1 VRPQLARQLEYRPL
15 VGWLTAARENRV
27 RERLLRDRDVME
39 VVVDE
44 VHHHWVVYLPSF
56 LEVLGS
62 LVLVW
67 VALVTSDKAAWV
79 PLLLAAGLL
88 GYAGWRWLDHFLD
101 VFVITDLRV
110 FRVTGVLSSNHSS
123 TPLTR
128 ILDITV
134 RRPALGR
141 MLGYGHFTFESA
153 AQEQG
158 LRDIRYVGRPLQRDE
173 RIQSLQVMLLTR
185 KRPEPGQ

>member
-1 VRPQLARQLEYRPL
+1 MDSRLARQLDHAPL
-15 VGWLTAARENRV
+15 VGWLRRV
-27 RERLLRDRDVME
+27 RERRVRARMLRDEDVME

-44 VHHHWVVYLPSF
+44 VHHHWVVNLPVA
-56 LEVLGS
+56 LEVLAA
-62 LVLVW
+62 LLLVW
-67 VALVTSDKAAWV
+67 VALVTSDRSAWL
-79 PLLLAAGLL
+79 PLLLAAGVLL
-88 GYAGWRWLDHFLD
+88 HAVWKALGHFMD

-110 FRVTGVLSSNHSS
+110 LRLTGVLSNNHAS

-134 RRPALGR
+134 ERPFLGR
-141 MLGYGHFTFESA
+141 LLGYGHFTFESA

-173 RIQSLQVMLLTR
+173 RIQSLQMKLLTR
-185 KRPEPGQ
+185 KRTESGS